1 MSYADLG
8 TLATA
13 VIITGEIVLRIAALG
28 FIPRNRKPTT
38 GMAWLLVILFDPW
51 IGFFFFLFFGSARVG
66 RKRREKQAEINAL
79 ISERTANVPAREGP
93 ASPLVT
99 TFLHLNRSLG
109 ALPPAGAATVE
120 LFPDYVSSIAAM
132 TAAVKTAQTRV
143 HVEFYISDLDDTT
156 RDFFDALA
164 EAAKRGVKVRF
175 LFDHLGSRK
184 LPGHKAMLEHCTT
197 NGVEWHRMMP
207 VRPLHGEWRR
217 PDLRN
222 HRKILVVDE
231 RIAFS
236 GSQNLVEASYG
247 NEKYQQ
253 MGRKWVDL
261 MARVTGET
269 VAALDAV
276 FASDWYTE
284 SGELLEVKRAE
295 AEGPVAEDAITDVT
309 CQVVPSGPGF
319 PSENNLRLFIS
330 LLHSAT
336 RRISIASPYF
346 IPDESLLYAITTAA
360 QRGIDVELF
369 VNEQS
374 DQFMVGHAQASYY
387 DALLAA
393 GVKILMY
400 PPPLIL
406 HAKHFTIDDTVAVI
420 GTSNMDQR
428 SFALNYEVIMMFL
441 GPEAVAQLRKVEDAY
456 RSLCRQLTTEEWSQ
470 RPQRTRYVDTVMR
483 LTAGLQ

>member
-1 MSYADLG
+1 MSYTELG
-8 TLATA
+8 TLVAA
-13 VIITGEIVLRIAALG
+13 VIVAGEILLRIAALG

-79 ISERTANVPAREGP
+79 ISERTASLPDREGS

-109 ALPPAGAATVE
+109 ALPPANAATVE
-120 LFPDYVSSIAAM
+120 LFPDYVSSISAM

-164 EAAKRGVKVRF
+164 EASARGVKVRF

-222 HRKILVVDE
+222 HRKILVVDDQ
-231 RIAFS
+231 IAFS

-247 NEKYQQ
+247 NAKYQQ

-284 SGELLEVKRAE
+284 SGELLDVKRGDPT
-295 AEGPVAEDAITDVT
+295 GPVAPDAITDVT

-336 RRISIASPYF
+336 RRISITSPYF

-360 QRGIDVELF
+360 QRGVDVELF

-406 HAKHFTIDDTVAVI
+406 HGKHFTIDDTVAVI
-420 GTSNMDQR
+420 GTSNMDLR

-441 GPEAVAQLRKVEDAY
+441 GPEAVAELRKVEDAY
-456 RSLCRQLTTEEWSQ
+456 RSLCRPLEQEEWSQ

>member
-1 MSYADLG
+1 MSYAELG
-8 TLATA
+8 TLVAA
-13 VIITGEIVLRIAALG
+13 VIIAGEIVLRIAALG

-79 ISERTANVPAREGP
+79 ISERTASLPDRADA

-109 ALPPAGAATVE
+109 ALPPADAATVE

-156 RDFFDALA
+156 REFFDALA
-164 EAAKRGVKVRF
+164 EASARGVKVRF

-184 LPGHKAMLEHCTT
+184 LPGHQAMLEHCTA

-222 HRKILVVDE
+222 HRKILVVDD

-261 MARVTGET
+261 MARVTGDT

-284 SGELLEVKRAE
+284 SGELLEVKRGDPT
-295 AEGPVAEDAITDVT
+295 GPVAPDAITDVT

-330 LLHSAT
+330 LVHSAT
-336 RRISIASPYF
+336 RRISITSPYF

-406 HAKHFTIDDTVAVI
+406 HGKHFTIDDTVAVI
-420 GTSNMDQR
+420 GTSNMDLR

-441 GPEAVAQLRKVEDAY
+441 GPDAVAQLRKVEDAY
-456 RSLCRQLTTEEWSQ
+456 RALCRQLTTEEWSQ

>member
-1 MSYADLG
+1 MSPSDLG
-8 TLATA
+8 PIAFA
-13 VIITGEIVLRIAALG
+13 VFITGEIVLRIAALG
-28 FIPRNRKPTT
+28 IIPRNRKPTA

-66 RKRREKQAEINAL
+66 SKRRAKQAEINLL
-79 ISERTANVPAREGP
+79 IAERTAGIADPATE

-99 TFLHLNRSLG
+99 TFLHLNRKLG
-109 ALPPAGAATVE
+109 ALPPATASTVE
-120 LFPDYVSSIAAM
+120 LFPDYLASMAAM
-132 TAAVKTAQTRV
+132 TEAITTAQTRV

-156 RDFFDALA
+156 RDFFTALA
-164 EAAKRGVKVRF
+164 DASARGVKVRF

-184 LPGHKAMLEHCTT
+184 LPGHKTMLEFCTT
-197 NGVEWHRMMP
+197 HGIEWYRMMP
-207 VRPLHGEWRR
+207 VRPLHGQWRR

-222 HRKILVVDE
+222 HRKILVVDDQ
-231 RIAFS
+231 IAFC

-247 NEKYQQ
+247 NPKYQE
-253 MGRKWVDL
+253 MGRRWVDL
-261 MARVTGET
+261 MARVTGST

-284 SGELLEVKRAE
+284 SGEMLDVKRADPQ
-295 AEGPVAEDAITDVT
+295 GPVAADAIADVT

-319 PSENNLRLFIS
+319 PSENNLRLFTS
-330 LLHSAT
+330 LLASAS
-336 RRISIASPYF
+336 RRISITSPYF
-346 IPDESLLYAITTAA
+346 IPDESLLYAVTTAA
-360 QRGIDVELF
+360 QRGVDVELF

-406 HAKHFTIDDTVAVI
+406 HGKHFSVDDTVAVI

-441 GPEAVAQLRKVEDAY
+441 GPEAVAELRKVEDAY
-456 RSLCRQLTTEEWSQ
+456 RSLCRQLTAEEWSQ